1 MHSSENAASTGV
13 QQQTSPRAT
22 RISFPPT
29 QRFSL
34 PGSTAVDSAR
44 VRKQRLHLMH
54 SWDVARD
61 ALAVDPIDFIALQ

>member
-1 MHSSENAASTGV
+1 MHSSNDAA
-13 QQQTSPRAT
+13 QQSSLTHADLF
-22 RISFPPT
+22 SFPPT

-44 VRKQRLHLMH
+44 LRKQRLHLMH